1 MINAGIKEIKNNLS
15 RYLMHVKEGEDVVI
29 TERGKPVARIIME
42 KRVNKSC
49 RSALSD
55 LIDKGVVTMPTSR
68 INKNKLIPRK
78 VLGRPL
84 SEIVLEDRR

>member
-1 MINAGIKEIKNNLS
+1 MINTGIRELKNNLS

-42 KRVNKSC
+42 NRGNKSC

-68 INKNKLIPRK
+68 LNKKN
-78 VLGRPL
+78 
-84 SEIVLEDRR
+84 